1 MAQHYNLVYPNERYI
16 GDSLWQKTYA
26 TDSLPTRQIKKA
38 GSKTQYYIEHT
49 HTPIIDRDTYSAV
62 QRLREKRKLDVKYND
77 DYQPKKN
84 NVRKLQCP
92 LSTKTAQRRNKVD
105 V

>member
-1 MAQHYNLVYPNERYI
+1 MAKNICNRFT
-16 GDSLWQKTYA
+16 S
-26 TDSLPTRQIKKA
+26 TRQIKNT

-62 QRLREKRKLDVKYND
+62 QRLREKRKLGAKYND
-77 DYQPKKN
+77 DYQPNILKKKN

-92 LSTKTAQRRNKVD
+92 LSTKSAQRRNKMD